1 MVRTLKK
8 RGNSH
13 TLIIDRA
20 LMEQLGITPETP
32 PRLVLSDGASRVGTS
47 HVTPIRHGLGSERV
61 DALAD
66 AIFERY
72 DETFHDLAK

>member
-13 TLIIDRA
+13 ALIIDKT

-32 PRLVLSDGASRVGTS
+32 LQLIVSDGAL
-47 HVTPIRHGLGSERV
+47 HVTPVQHGLGTERI
-61 DALAD
+61 DALTD
-66 AIFERY
+66 EIFGRY
-72 DETFHDLAK
+72 DETFHELAK

>member
-13 TLIIDRA
+13 ALIIDRV

-32 PRLVLSDGASRVGTS
+32 LQLVVSDGTL

-61 DALAD
+61 NALAD
-66 AIFERY
+66 ALFDRY
-72 DETFHDLAK
+72 DEAFHELAK